1 MTGAVDLLAF
11 AGVMALGQFSPGP
24 DMILLTRTALKSGA
38 RAGVEM
44 ALGIA
49 TGLVFHSAVAF
60 AGLALAFQRN
70 PVLGEVLR
78 WGAAG
83 YLLWI
88 SYRIVR
94 ELLVVKSPP
103 SSDAME
109 APSSTGRPFIRG
121 LACNLLNPKAALF
134 LAAVSAPFLRGD
146 HPAWWPF
153 ALGGIV
159 VVEGGILWGLWACLL
174 QWKPLSLRYQ
184 KLERW
189 IDGAFAAV
197 LVALAVGLILG

>member
-38 RAGVEM
+38 RAGAEM

-70 PVLGEVLR
+70 PLLAEILR
-78 WGAAG
+78 WGAAA

-88 SYRIVR
+88 SYRMVR
-94 ELLVVKSPP
+94 EHWFG
-103 SSDAME
+103 SSTAVNEEME
-109 APSSTGRPFIRG
+109 VTPSTGRPFMRG

-134 LAAVSAPFLRGD
+134 LAAVSAPFLRGS
-146 HPAWWPF
+146 HPGWWPF

-159 VVEGGILWGLWACLL
+159 VVQGGALWALWARLL
-174 QWKPLSLRYQ
+174 QWKPLSVRYR

-189 IDGAFAAV
+189 IDGIFAMV
-197 LVALAVGLILG
+197 LVTLALVLIFG